1 MMDDEKQIKL
11 IREGHGEVF
20 EDLLIKYQKQA
31 HFLAFRY
38 LKDWDEADDIT
49 QRAFIKLYKFIIK
62 SKDEI
67 IVSPWLR
74 KVIVNLCLDQQKS
87 KKWRMFFRNAI
98 RSGTP
103 DITDEKTIDPFDT
116 IKDNRLS
123 PEDSLLNEELRSKMD
138 GLVDKLPDQ
147 QKTIFFMK
155 HFEGLKIRE
164 IAQQLKISEGQ
175 IKSQLFRAVR
185 NLRRGLG
192 EFYET

>member
-1 MMDDEKQIKL
+1 MDDEKQIKL

-20 EDLLIKYQKQA
+20 EDLLRKYQKQA

-87 KKWRMFFRNAI
+87 KKWRLFFKNAV
-98 RSGTP
+98 RSGNP
-103 DITDEKTIDPFDT
+103 DIADEKSIDPFDT

-123 PEDSLLNEELRSKMD
+123 PEDSLLNEELRYRMD
-138 GLVDKLPDQ
+138 RLVDKLPDQ

-155 HFEGLKIRE
+155 HFEGLKIKE

>member
-1 MMDDEKQIKL
+1 MDDEKQIKL

-38 LKDWDEADDIT
+38 LKDWDEADDIV

-67 IVSPWLR
+67 AVLPWIR

-87 KKWRMFFRNAI
+87 KKWRIFFKNAI
-98 RSGTP
+98 KSGKSNP
-103 DITDEKTIDPFDT
+103 DDEKSIDPFDT
-116 IKDNRLS
+116 IKDTRLS
-123 PEDSLLNEELRSKMD
+123 PEHAFLNEELRSHMD
-138 GLVDKLPDQ
+138 RLVDKLPYQ

-155 HFEGLKIRE
+155 HFEGLKIKD